1 VDGAGGE
8 DATAGENVAAGAAEP
23 GRDASRGPVLLPH
36 LEALAALATR
46 ASELED
52 AAARYAR
59 MVEETFRAGGKL
71 LLCGNGGSA
80 ATTEHV
86 ATEYRVRFQRERPP
100 LPAIALSEG
109 GAATTAAANDY
120 SFRESYARQLRGLG
134 RPGDLLVLHST
145 TGESEN
151 LVRAAGAAREK
162 GMQTVA
168 LLADGGG
175 RLAGAVDL
183 ALVVPTAETA
193 RAQELQMAIEHAV
206 VDRVDAAFAADG
218 EGDGN
223 G

>member
-1 VDGAGGE
+1 MDRSAGTTGPSAG
-8 DATAGENVAAGAAEP
+8 DAESDRETP
-23 GRDASRGPVLLPH
+23 RGSVLLPH

-86 ATEYRVRFQRERPP
+86 AAEYRVRFQRRRSP
-100 LPAIALSEG
+100 LPAIALSESG
-109 GAATTAAANDY
+109 VATTAAANDY

-151 LVRAAGAAREK
+151 LVRAAAAAREE
-162 GMQTVA
+162 GVRTVA

-183 ALVVPTAETA
+183 AIVVPTAETA

-206 VDRVDAAFAADG
+206 VDRVDAIFA
-218 EGDGN
+218 GDGDDADA
-223 G
+223 